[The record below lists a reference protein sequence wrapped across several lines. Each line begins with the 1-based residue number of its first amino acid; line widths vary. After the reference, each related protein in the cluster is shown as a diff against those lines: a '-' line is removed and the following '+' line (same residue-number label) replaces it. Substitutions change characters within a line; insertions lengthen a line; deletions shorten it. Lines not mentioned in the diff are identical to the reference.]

1 MKEFRDTG
9 YYAMEDGTIIGK
21 LNKPLKP
28 RLRGKYHSIRI
39 HNGDIKKGNIS
50 VHTIISECYLGI
62 KPNDCVVNHKDG
74 NKLNNDINNLEY
86 ITRSENQLHA
96 YKLGLQKANK
106 KLHDNIIISEYKN
119 GLNGLQI
126 SKKYSVNFKRIY
138 SVIKKYKQS

>member
-9 YYAMEDGTIIGK
+9 YYAMEDGTIIGM

-28 RLRGKYHSIRI
+28 RKRGNYLCVKIDKNNLSIHRI
-39 HNGDIKKGNIS
+39 VAES
-50 VHTIISECYLGI
+50 YV
-62 KPNDCVVNHKDG
+62 PNPNNKEQVNHIDG
-74 NKLNNDINNLEY
+74 NKTNNHYSNLEWV
-86 ITRSENQLHA
+86 TRSENQLHA

-106 KLHDNIIISEYKN
+106 KLHDDIIISEYKN